1 MDNTGH
7 PSTATIAEKLDR
19 RQRRTRTALR
29 KALME
34 LITEKSFDAI
44 TLQDIVDRADISR
57 ATFYLHYKDKED
69 LLFKSMKDIYDELAS
84 KLQGMHDQE
93 AVQQAIA
100 TGNHDYF
107 CDPTDFE
114 HVADHADF
122 YRVILSEQGVAS
134 FVVQVRKYLAQVIYT
149 DFCGALGNTHE
160 SRLPADLVAHT
171 LAGAQ
176 VGAISW
182 WLEHGKQYTP
192 EQMSR
197 MFYYQMAF
205 GLWWS
210 LGAPAGSPPEHTQIA

>member
-1 MDNTGH
+1 M
-7 PSTATIAEKLDR
+7 STDTVAEKLDR

-34 LITEKSFDAI
+34 LILEKSFDTI

-84 KLQGMHDQE
+84 KLQGMHNQE
-93 AVQQAIA
+93 EVQQAIA

-107 CDPTDFE
+107 CDPTDFQ

-134 FVVQVRKYLAQVIYT
+134 FVVQVRKYLAQVMYT
-149 DFCGALGNTHE
+149 DFCGALELNGTV

-182 WLEHGKQYTP
+182 WLEHGKRYTP

-197 MFYYQMAF
+197 MFYYMMAF
-205 GLWWS
+205 GFWWS
-210 LGAPAGSPPEHTQIA
+210 LGAPAGSPPDNLSVYSGT

>member
-1 MDNTGH
+1 M
-7 PSTATIAEKLDR
+7 STESVAEKLDR

-34 LITEKSFDAI
+34 LIIEKSFDAI

-84 KLQGMHDQE
+84 KLHGIHNQDEVQK
-93 AVQQAIA
+93 AVA

-107 CDPTDFE
+107 CDPTDFQ

-122 YRVILSEQGVAS
+122 YRVVLSEQGVAS
-134 FVVQVRKYLAQVIYT
+134 FVVQVRKYLAQVMYT
-149 DFCGALGNTHE
+149 DFCGLIEAGSE
-160 SRLPADLVAHT
+160 SRLPADFVAHT

-182 WLEHGKQYTP
+182 WLEHGKEYTP

-197 MFYYQMAF
+197 LFYYQMAF
-205 GLWWS
+205 GFWWA
-210 LGAPAGSPPEHTQIA
+210 LGAPAGSPPEDVNLD